1 MVKTLPTVER
11 STKIRFGRHAQED
24 QGENSIV
31 LNASNT
37 AVDAT
42 EGGAVYITPVRFD
55 DTYTEKTEIVL
66 MMYNRNTK
74 EMVESGEPASTL
86 ISDVSL
92 QNSTTQGNVT
102 SNSMIFYNNAVA
114 FVTSGNVG
122 ISNALASHT
131 LSVGSNLY
139 VDDYGTNVLVVSGGV
154 GITDTTTST
163 SATTGALK
171 VAGGISTEEN
181 LNVGAVTKV
190 LSATDSTSKTTGSL
204 IVTGGVGIS
213 KNIHGKNVFVE
224 DVVSNSVVILDT
236 TTSSSAT
243 TGALK
248 VVGGI
253 STQENLNVGGTT
265 TSTSATT
272 GALQVAGGISTQ
284 ENLNVGAVAK
294 VLSATDASSKTTGAL
309 IVTGGV
315 GISKNIHALNA
326 NFEDVEAD
334 SVDITDTTLS
344 YNQTTGA
351 LKVAGG
357 LGVAGNV
364 HCGNLTLT
372 GNLVVTGNTTVI
384 NANNLVVQDPI
395 IELGKGNTS
404 GLDTGILMN
413 NPLTS
418 GNKGNVA
425 VIYDFSTSNLE
436 IGHTLSSANNSPV
449 IMNTSNAIAVNIN
462 GTLGVTSTTASSSKT
477 TGAVTIGGGL
487 GVVGDIHATHVNFE
501 DVEADSV
508 TITDNTTS
516 TSATTGAL
524 KVVGGISTQENLSV
538 GGDVLVVDT
547 TAGSAAGPEVEL
559 FRNITGADGN
569 YLGQVKFQGNND
581 ADAQKNYAKIT
592 GKISDASDGTEDG
605 LIEFATIKAGSQSI
619 RARLTSTNLKLLNDA
634 GIEVDGTADIT
645 NSTGST
651 STTTGA
657 LKVAGGISTQEKL
670 NVGGITKIW
679 DATDASSKTTGA
691 LIVTGGVG
699 ISKNIHALH
708 ANFEDVEAD
717 SVNITDTTTSTNA
730 TTGALKVAGGISTQK
745 NLNVGSNAHISSNL
759 EVGTANLFVNTLTS
773 NVGIGTKTPGELLD
787 IAAVSGDHDAFI
799 RLRSG
804 SGGSP
809 VTESGIKLTES
820 SRFGWRIAQ
829 NANTNSLKIAHQDQN
844 DAINGDNYM
853 VFKSGGNIGIAEA
866 DPTSKLQVAGDVNIT
881 DTTDAS
887 SKTTGAL
894 IVAGGVG
901 ISKNIHALHANFEDV
916 EADSVTVT
924 DTTESKLRTN
934 GALIV
939 AGGIGVASNVNT
951 TNLHALGTTST
962 LSKTT
967 GTVIVAGGVGVS
979 GNIHALHANFED
991 VEADSVT
998 ITDTTTSDS
1007 ATTGALKVAGGIS
1020 TQENLNVGAVAK
1032 VISATDASSKTTGA
1046 LIVTGGVGI
1055 SKNIHA
1061 LHANFE
1067 DVEADSVTV
1076 TDTTTST
1083 SATTGALKVAGG
1095 ISTQENLNVGA
1106 VAKVISATDASSK
1119 TTGALIVT
1127 GGVGISKNIHALH
1140 ANFEDV
1146 EADSVNITD
1155 TTVSSSKTTGAL
1167 IVAGGLGVAANI
1179 HTSNIYAGYDA
1190 DETSYLGRAAVGFA
1204 GETNHASFAHV
1215 DNNTSGNYALKQTE
1229 GGTTHVN
1236 AKAGQHIRLNIN
1248 NSEKARITG
1257 AGDLKIGS
1265 NVLYVDVSETSIG
1278 VNTASPE
1285 AKLHV
1290 EGNAYVSSNLTVDTN
1305 TLHVDAA
1312 NNRVGILNKNPAYA
1326 LDVDGDINFTG
1337 TFREDGNPFV
1347 STPWTIETSPDAL
1360 SYTAGNVG
1368 IGAADPEANLHVT
1381 GNAFVSSTTDA
1392 TTTVTGALIVAGG
1405 MGIAKK
1411 IVGQHA
1417 NFEDVEADSVT
1428 VTDTTT
1434 SSSKTTGS
1442 LIVAGGV
1449 GVSGNIHALHTNF
1462 EDVEADSVTITDTTE
1477 ATSSTTGALKAAGG
1491 VGIAKD
1497 VYVGERAYVT
1507 GGLITNT
1514 GGVGKK
1520 TYSYSADLGNDAS
1533 IGNATYIL
1541 DFTNHPFHAKVT
1553 AMLIESDDEIST
1565 MIFDVIGGKLGGG
1578 SNSAYVPALGQVS
1591 VINTSTMNTRWDHAV
1606 ATALAGT
1613 TVTIKPADA
1622 CSGVV
1627 RFNIFVEYLSHET
1640 AGQLESITNSG
1651 TSAGSGAFGY

>member
-55 DTYTEKTEIVL
+55 DTYAEKTEIVL

-243 TGALK
+243 TGALQ
-248 VVGGI
+248 VV
-253 STQENLNVGGTT
+253 
-265 TSTSATT
+265 
-272 GALQVAGGISTQ
+272 GGISTQ

-315 GISKNIHALNA
+315 GISKDIHALNA

-516 TSATTGAL
+516 TSATTGALKVVGGISTQENLNVGAVAKVISATDASSKTTGALIVTGGVGISKNIHALHANFEDVEADSVTITDNTTSSSATTGAL

-773 NVGIGTKTPGELLD
+773 NVGIGTKTPSELLD

-916 EADSVTVT
+916 EADSVT
-924 DTTESKLRTN
+924 
-934 GALIV
+934 
-939 AGGIGVASNVNT
+939 
-951 TNLHALGTTST
+951 
-962 LSKTT
+962 
-967 GTVIVAGGVGVS
+967 
-979 GNIHALHANFED
+979 
-991 VEADSVT
+991 
-998 ITDTTTSDS
+998 ITDTTTSTS

-1032 VISATDASSKTTGA
+1032 VISATDATSKTTGA
-1046 LIVTGGVGI
+1046 LIVTGGLGVA
-1055 SKNIHA
+1055 KNIHGK
-1061 LHANFE
+1061 NVFVE
-1067 DVEADSVTV
+1067 DVVSNSVV
-1076 TDTTTST
+1076 ILDTTTSD

-1167 IVAGGLGVAANI
+1167 KVAGGLGVAANI

-1248 NSEKARITG
+1248 NSEKARVTG

-1428 VTDTTT
+1428 VTDTTA
-1434 SSSKTTGS
+1434 SDGKTAGA

-1449 GVSGNIHALHTNF
+1449 GVSGALFGAAATL
-1462 EDVEADSVTITDTTE
+1462 DGVVTLTDATE

-1514 GGVGKK
+1514 GQVTKK
-1520 TYSYSADLGNDAS
+1520 TYSFTGALDSGQTIANSTIKITFSAHVF
-1533 IGNATYIL
+1533 Y
-1541 DFTNHPFHAKVT
+1541 AKIV
-1553 AMLIESDDEIST
+1553 AHLIESDDEVSTLSMECGGGHRTGGTPLTIAKGPTSVFGSASTNPWNSAVAVTTTTVALAPTTDMAAAGNYNIFIEYISAHASGT
-1565 MIFDVIGGKLGGG
+1565 VTKITEGSTDVI
-1578 SNSAYVPALGQVS
+1578 
-1591 VINTSTMNTRWDHAV
+1591 T
-1606 ATALAGT
+1606 
-1613 TVTIKPADA
+1613 
-1622 CSGVV
+1622 
-1627 RFNIFVEYLSHET
+1627 
-1640 AGQLESITNSG
+1640 
-1651 TSAGSGAFGY
+1651 FGY

>member
-55 DTYTEKTEIVL
+55 DTYADKTEIVL

-190 LSATDSTSKTTGSL
+190 LSATDSTSKTTGAL
-204 IVTGGVGIS
+204 IVTGGIGIS

-236 TTSSSAT
+236 TDATSKTTGTLTVAGGIGVAKNIHGKNVFVEDVVSNSVVILDTTTSTSDT
-243 TGALK
+243 TGALQ

-253 STQENLNVGGTT
+253 STQENLNVGGT
-265 TSTSATT
+265 
-272 GALQVAGGISTQ
+272 
-284 ENLNVGAVAK
+284 
-294 VLSATDASSKTTGAL
+294 TDASSKTTGAL

-395 IELGKGNTS
+395 IELGKGNTT

-516 TSATTGAL
+516 TSATTGALKVVGGISTQENLNVGAVAKVISATDASSKTTGALIVTGGLGVAKNIHGKNVFVEDVVSNSVVILDTTTSDSATTGAL

-773 NVGIGTKTPGELLD
+773 NVGIGTKTPSELLD

-820 SRFGWRIAQ
+820 TRYGWRIAH
-829 NANTNSLKIAHQDQN
+829 NANTDSLRIAHQDQN

-866 DPTSKLQVAGDVNIT
+866 DPTSKLQVAGDVNI
-881 DTTDAS
+881 
-887 SKTTGAL
+887 
-894 IVAGGVG
+894 
-901 ISKNIHALHANFEDV
+901 
-916 EADSVTVT
+916 T

-991 VEADSVT
+991 VEADSV
-998 ITDTTTSDS
+998 
-1007 ATTGALKVAGGIS
+1007 
-1020 TQENLNVGAVAK
+1020 
-1032 VISATDASSKTTGA
+1032 
-1046 LIVTGGVGI
+1046 
-1055 SKNIHA
+1055 NI
-1061 LHANFE
+1061 
-1067 DVEADSVTV
+1067 

-1167 IVAGGLGVAANI
+1167 KVAGGLGVAANI

-1215 DNNTSGNYALKQTE
+1215 DNNTTGNYALKQTE

-1248 NSEKARITG
+1248 NSEKARLTG

-1290 EGNAYVSSNLTVDTN
+1290 VGNAYVSSNLTVDTN

>member
-55 DTYTEKTEIVL
+55 DTYAEKTEIVL

-122 ISNALASHT
+122 ISNSLASHT

-181 LNVGAVTKV
+181 LNVGG
-190 LSATDSTSKTTGSL
+190 ATDSTSKTTGAL
-204 IVTGGVGIS
+204 IITGGVGIS

-236 TTSSSAT
+236 TTSTSAT
-243 TGALK
+243 TGALR
-248 VVGGI
+248 VAGGI

-516 TSATTGAL
+516 SSATTGAL
-524 KVVGGISTQENLSV
+524 KVVGGISTQENL
-538 GGDVLVVDT
+538 
-547 TAGSAAGPEVEL
+547 
-559 FRNITGADGN
+559 
-569 YLGQVKFQGNND
+569 
-581 ADAQKNYAKIT
+581 
-592 GKISDASDGTEDG
+592 
-605 LIEFATIKAGSQSI
+605 
-619 RARLTSTNLKLLNDA
+619 
-634 GIEVDGTADIT
+634 
-645 NSTGST
+645 
-651 STTTGA
+651 
-657 LKVAGGISTQEKL
+657 
-670 NVGGITKIW
+670 NVGAVAKVIS
-679 DATDASSKTTGA
+679 ATDASSKTTGA

-717 SVNITDTTTSTNA
+717 SVTITDNTTSSSATTGALKVVGGISTQENLNVGAVAKVISATDATSKTTGALIVTGGLGVAKNIHGKNVFVEDVVSNSVVILDTTTSDSA
-730 TTGALKVAGGISTQK
+730 TTGALKVAGGISTQE
-745 NLNVGSNAHISSNL
+745 NLNVGAVAKVIS
-759 EVGTANLFVNTLTS
+759 A
-773 NVGIGTKTPGELLD
+773 
-787 IAAVSGDHDAFI
+787 
-799 RLRSG
+799 
-804 SGGSP
+804 
-809 VTESGIKLTES
+809 
-820 SRFGWRIAQ
+820 
-829 NANTNSLKIAHQDQN
+829 
-844 DAINGDNYM
+844 
-853 VFKSGGNIGIAEA
+853 
-866 DPTSKLQVAGDVNIT
+866 
-881 DTTDAS
+881 TDAS

-894 IVAGGVG
+894 IVTGGVGISKNIHALHANFEDVEADSVTITDDTTSTSATTGALKVVGGISTQENLNVGAVAKVISATDASSKTTGALIVTGGVGISKNIHALNANFEDVEADSVNVTDTTVSSSKTTGALIVAGGLGVAANIHTSNIYAGYDADETSYIGRSAIGFMGQSDHASFAHVDNNTTTNYALKQSAAGTTHLNAKSGQNVSFKINNAEKARITSGGDFYVNTNTLYVDASTSRIGLDTDSPDANLHAVGNVYVGSTTDATTTVTGALIVAGGMGIAKKIVGQHANFEDVEADSVTITDNTTSDSATTGALKVVGGISTQENLNVGAVAKVISATDASSKTTGALIVTGGVGISKNIHALHANFEDVEADSVTITDNTTSDSATTGALKVVGGISTQENLNVGAVAKVISATDASSKTTGALIVTGGVG

-924 DTTESKLRTN
+924 DTT
-934 GALIV
+934 
-939 AGGIGVASNVNT
+939 
-951 TNLHALGTTST
+951 TST
-962 LSKTT
+962 
-967 GTVIVAGGVGVS
+967 
-979 GNIHALHANFED
+979 
-991 VEADSVT
+991 
-998 ITDTTTSDS
+998 S

-1146 EADSVNITD
+1146 EADSV
-1155 TTVSSSKTTGAL
+1155 
-1167 IVAGGLGVAANI
+1167 
-1179 HTSNIYAGYDA
+1179 
-1190 DETSYLGRAAVGFA
+1190 
-1204 GETNHASFAHV
+1204 
-1215 DNNTSGNYALKQTE
+1215 
-1229 GGTTHVN
+1229 
-1236 AKAGQHIRLNIN
+1236 
-1248 NSEKARITG
+1248 
-1257 AGDLKIGS
+1257 
-1265 NVLYVDVSETSIG
+1265 
-1278 VNTASPE
+1278 
-1285 AKLHV
+1285 
-1290 EGNAYVSSNLTVDTN
+1290 
-1305 TLHVDAA
+1305 
-1312 NNRVGILNKNPAYA
+1312 
-1326 LDVDGDINFTG
+1326 
-1337 TFREDGNPFV
+1337 
-1347 STPWTIETSPDAL
+1347 
-1360 SYTAGNVG
+1360 
-1368 IGAADPEANLHVT
+1368 
-1381 GNAFVSSTTDA
+1381 
-1392 TTTVTGALIVAGG
+1392 
-1405 MGIAKK
+1405 
-1411 IVGQHA
+1411 
-1417 NFEDVEADSVT
+1417 T

-1434 SSSKTTGS
+1434 STSATTGALKVAGGIS
-1442 LIVAGGV
+1442 TEENLHIGGVSKVYGTTASDGKTAGALIVAGGV
-1449 GVSGNIHALHTNF
+1449 GVSGALFGAAATL
-1462 EDVEADSVTITDTTE
+1462 DGVVTLTDTTE
-1477 ATSSTTGALKAAGG
+1477 STSSTTGALKAAGG

-1514 GGVGKK
+1514 GGLGRK
-1520 TYSYSADLGNDAS
+1520 TYSLSNSMPAS
-1533 IGNATYIL
+1533 VSPTTNIH
-1541 DFTNHPFHAKVT
+1541 FTSNIFHAKIT
-1553 AMLIESDDEIST
+1553 ATLVDRNEHVST
-1565 MIFDVIGGKLGGG
+1565 ILLDVNGG
-1578 SNSAYVPALGQVS
+1578 SQAGSINSGSNVIS
-1591 VINTSTMNTRWDHAV
+1591 VGNQTIF
-1606 ATALAGT
+1606 GT
-1613 TVTIKPADA
+1613 TDNATPWASNVSTTANTVA
-1622 CSGVV
+1622 LYTSGAMAVSGNV
-1627 RFNIFVEYLSHET
+1627 HVFVEYMSPT
-1640 AGQLESITNSG
+1640 SG
-1651 TSAGSGAFGY
+1651 GGVHAIAHNGDALATFGY

>member
-11 STKIRFGRHAQED
+11 STKIRFGKHTQED
-24 QGENSIV
+24 QGENTIV

-37 AVDAT
+37 AIDGSQ
-42 EGGAVYITPVRFD
+42 GGSLYIAPVRND
-55 DTYTEKTEIVL
+55 SEYASKPEIVL
-66 MMYNRNTK
+66 MMYNTNTK
-74 EMVESGEPASTL
+74 ELVESGDPASSL

-92 QNSTTQGNVT
+92 QGATRQGNVT
-102 SNSMIFYNNAVA
+102 ANSMIFYNNTVA

-122 ISNALASHT
+122 ISNSLASHT

-190 LSATDSTSKTTGSL
+190 LSATDSTSKTTG
-204 IVTGGVGIS
+204 
-213 KNIHGKNVFVE
+213 
-224 DVVSNSVVILDT
+224 
-236 TTSSSAT
+236 
-243 TGALK
+243 
-248 VVGGI
+248 
-253 STQENLNVGGTT
+253 
-265 TSTSATT
+265 
-272 GALQVAGGISTQ
+272 
-284 ENLNVGAVAK
+284 
-294 VLSATDASSKTTGAL
+294 AL

-372 GNLVVTGNTTVI
+372 GNLTVTGNTTVI
-384 NANNLVVQDPI
+384 NANNLIVQDPI
-395 IELGKGNTS
+395 IELGKGNAS
-404 GLDTGILMN
+404 GLDTGIIMN
-413 NPLTS
+413 NPLTG

-425 VIYDFSTSNLE
+425 MIYDFSTSNLE
-436 IGHTLSSANNSPV
+436 IGHTLKGATDSV
-449 IMNTSNAIAVNIN
+449 IVMNTSNTLPVNIN
-462 GTLGVTSTTASSSKT
+462 GTLGVTGTTTSSSKT

-524 KVVGGISTQENLSV
+524 KVVGGISTQENL
-538 GGDVLVVDT
+538 
-547 TAGSAAGPEVEL
+547 
-559 FRNITGADGN
+559 
-569 YLGQVKFQGNND
+569 
-581 ADAQKNYAKIT
+581 
-592 GKISDASDGTEDG
+592 
-605 LIEFATIKAGSQSI
+605 
-619 RARLTSTNLKLLNDA
+619 
-634 GIEVDGTADIT
+634 
-645 NSTGST
+645 
-651 STTTGA
+651 
-657 LKVAGGISTQEKL
+657 
-670 NVGGITKIW
+670 NVGAVAKVLS
-679 DATDASSKTTGA
+679 ATDASSKTTGA

-773 NVGIGTKTPGELLD
+773 NVGIGTKTPTELLD

-820 SRFGWRIAQ
+820 TRYGWRIAH
-829 NANTNSLKIAHQDQN
+829 NANTDSLKIAHQDQN

-881 DTTDAS
+881 DTTESKLRTNGALIVAGGIGVASNVNTTNLHALGTTASASKTTGTVVVAGGVGISGALYGADANLENVEADSVTVTDTTVSSSKTTGALKVAGGLGVAGAIFGNTGNFDGNITVAGDLIVSGNTTSQGQNSLTVSDPTIEVGIGNVNGADLGIIMNNPLTGGNKGNVAIIYDFSASKLEIGHTLKSSADSVITMNTANTLAVNINGDLGVTGTTDAS

-894 IVAGGVG
+894 IVTGGLGVAKNIHALHANFEDVEADSVTITDNTTSDSATTGALKVVGGISTQENLNVGAVAKVISATDASSKTTGALIVTGGVG
-901 ISKNIHALHANFEDV
+901 ISKNIHALHANFEDVEADSVTITDTTTSDSATTGALKVVGGISTQENLNVGAVAKVISATDATSKTTGALIVTGGLGVAKNIHGKNVFVEDVVSNSVVILDTTTSDSATTGALKVVGGISTQENLNVGAVAKVISATDASSKTTGALIVTGGVGISKNIHALHANFEDVEADSVNITDTTVSSSKTTGALKVAGGLGVAANIHTSNIYAGYDADETSYLGRAAVGFAGETNHASFAHIDNNTAGNYALKQTEGGTTHVNAKAGQHIRLNINNSEKARVTGAGDLKVGSNVLYVDVSETSIGVNTASPEAKLHVVGNAYVSSTTDATTTTTGALIVAGGLGIAKKIVGQHANFEDV

-998 ITDTTTSDS
+998 ITDTT
-1007 ATTGALKVAGGIS
+1007 
-1020 TQENLNVGAVAK
+1020 
-1032 VISATDASSKTTGA
+1032 
-1046 LIVTGGVGI
+1046 
-1055 SKNIHA
+1055 
-1061 LHANFE
+1061 
-1067 DVEADSVTV
+1067 
-1076 TDTTTST
+1076 
-1083 SATTGALKVAGG
+1083 
-1095 ISTQENLNVGA
+1095 
-1106 VAKVISATDASSK
+1106 
-1119 TTGALIVT
+1119 
-1127 GGVGISKNIHALH
+1127 
-1140 ANFEDV
+1140 
-1146 EADSVNITD
+1146 
-1155 TTVSSSKTTGAL
+1155 
-1167 IVAGGLGVAANI
+1167 
-1179 HTSNIYAGYDA
+1179 
-1190 DETSYLGRAAVGFA
+1190 
-1204 GETNHASFAHV
+1204 
-1215 DNNTSGNYALKQTE
+1215 
-1229 GGTTHVN
+1229 
-1236 AKAGQHIRLNIN
+1236 
-1248 NSEKARITG
+1248 
-1257 AGDLKIGS
+1257 
-1265 NVLYVDVSETSIG
+1265 
-1278 VNTASPE
+1278 
-1285 AKLHV
+1285 
-1290 EGNAYVSSNLTVDTN
+1290 
-1305 TLHVDAA
+1305 
-1312 NNRVGILNKNPAYA
+1312 
-1326 LDVDGDINFTG
+1326 
-1337 TFREDGNPFV
+1337 
-1347 STPWTIETSPDAL
+1347 
-1360 SYTAGNVG
+1360 
-1368 IGAADPEANLHVT
+1368 
-1381 GNAFVSSTTDA
+1381 
-1392 TTTVTGALIVAGG
+1392 
-1405 MGIAKK
+1405 
-1411 IVGQHA
+1411 
-1417 NFEDVEADSVT
+1417 
-1428 VTDTTT
+1428 
-1434 SSSKTTGS
+1434 
-1442 LIVAGGV
+1442 
-1449 GVSGNIHALHTNF
+1449 
-1462 EDVEADSVTITDTTE
+1462 E

-1520 TYSYSADLGNDAS
+1520 TYSYSADLGSGAS
-1533 IGNATYIL
+1533 IANATYVL

-1565 MIFDVIGGKLGGG
+1565 LIFDVIGGFLGGG
-1578 SNSAYVPALGQVS
+1578 SNSAYVPALGQQS
-1591 VINTSTMNTRWDHAV
+1591 IISTSTMNTPWDSTI
-1606 ATALAGT
+1606 ATSLTGT
-1613 TVTIKPADA
+1613 TVTIKPANA

-1640 AGQLESITNSG
+1640 AGQLSSITNSG

>member
-11 STKIRFGRHAQED
+11 STKIRFGKHAQED
-24 QGENSIV
+24 QGENTIV

-37 AVDAT
+37 AIDASQ
-42 EGGAVYITPVRFD
+42 GGSLYIAPVRND
-55 DTYTEKTEIVL
+55 EDYQSKPEVVL
-66 MMYNRNTK
+66 MMYNTNTK
-74 EMVESGEPASTL
+74 ELVESGEPASSL
-86 ISDVSL
+86 ITDVSL
-92 QNSTTQGNVT
+92 QGATRQGNVT
-102 SNSMIFYNNAVA
+102 ANSMIFYNNTVA

-122 ISNALASHT
+122 ISNSLASHT

-190 LSATDSTSKTTGSL
+190 LSATDSTSKTTGAL
-204 IVTGGVGIS
+204 IVTGGIGIS

-272 GALQVAGGISTQ
+272 GALQVVGGISTQ

-395 IELGKGNTS
+395 IELGKGNTT

-487 GVVGDIHATHVNFE
+487 GVVGDIHATHANLE

-516 TSATTGAL
+516 TSVTTGAL
-524 KVVGGISTQENLSV
+524 KVVGGISTQENLNVEGTVTS
-538 GGDVLVVDT
+538 GG
-547 TAGSAAGPEVEL
+547 
-559 FRNITGADGN
+559 RI
-569 YLGQVKFQGNND
+569 
-581 ADAQKNYAKIT
+581 
-592 GKISDASDGTEDG
+592 GT
-605 LIEFATIKAGSQSI
+605 L
-619 RARLTSTNLKLLNDA
+619 
-634 GIEVDGTADIT
+634 
-645 NSTGST
+645 
-651 STTTGA
+651 STT
-657 LKVAGGISTQEKL
+657 
-670 NVGGITKIW
+670 
-679 DATDASSKTTGA
+679 DATSRGTGA
-691 LIVTGGVG
+691 LIVAGGVG

-717 SVNITDTTTSTNA
+717 SVTITDNTTSSSA
-730 TTGALKVAGGISTQK
+730 TTGALKVVGGISTQGNLNVGAVAKVISATDATSKTTGALIVTGGLGVAKNIHGKNVFVEDVVSNSVVILDNTTSDSATTGALKVVGGISTQK

-773 NVGIGTKTPGELLD
+773 NVGIGTKTPSELLD

-820 SRFGWRIAQ
+820 TRYGWRIAQ
-829 NANTNSLKIAHQDQN
+829 NAITDSLKIAHQDQN

-853 VFKSGGNIGIAEA
+853 VFKSNGNIGIAEA
-866 DPTSKLQVAGDVNIT
+866 DPTSKLQVAGD
-881 DTTDAS
+881 
-887 SKTTGAL
+887 
-894 IVAGGVG
+894 
-901 ISKNIHALHANFEDV
+901 
-916 EADSVTVT
+916 
-924 DTTESKLRTN
+924 
-934 GALIV
+934 
-939 AGGIGVASNVNT
+939 
-951 TNLHALGTTST
+951 
-962 LSKTT
+962 
-967 GTVIVAGGVGVS
+967 
-979 GNIHALHANFED
+979 
-991 VEADSVT
+991 
-998 ITDTTTSDS
+998 
-1007 ATTGALKVAGGIS
+1007 
-1020 TQENLNVGAVAK
+1020 
-1032 VISATDASSKTTGA
+1032 
-1046 LIVTGGVGI
+1046 
-1055 SKNIHA
+1055 
-1061 LHANFE
+1061 
-1067 DVEADSVTV
+1067 
-1076 TDTTTST
+1076 
-1083 SATTGALKVAGG
+1083 
-1095 ISTQENLNVGA
+1095 
-1106 VAKVISATDASSK
+1106 
-1119 TTGALIVT
+1119 
-1127 GGVGISKNIHALH
+1127 
-1140 ANFEDV
+1140 
-1146 EADSVNITD
+1146 VNITD

-1190 DETSYLGRAAVGFA
+1190 DETSYIGRSAIGFM
-1204 GETNHASFAHV
+1204 GQSDHASFAHV
-1215 DNNTSGNYALKQTE
+1215 DNNTTTNYALKQSAA
-1229 GGTTHVN
+1229 GTTHIN
-1236 AKAGQHIRLNIN
+1236 AKSGQNVSFKIN
-1248 NSEKARITG
+1248 NTEKARITSG
-1257 AGDLKIGS
+1257 GDFYV
-1265 NVLYVDVSETSIG
+1265 NTNTLYVDASTSRIG
-1278 VNTASPE
+1278 
-1285 AKLHV
+1285 L
-1290 EGNAYVSSNLTVDTN
+1290 DT
-1305 TLHVDAA
+1305 D
-1312 NNRVGILNKNPAYA
+1312 
-1326 LDVDGDINFTG
+1326 
-1337 TFREDGNPFV
+1337 
-1347 STPWTIETSPDAL
+1347 SPDANL
-1360 SYTAGNVG
+1360 HAVGNVYVG
-1368 IGAADPEANLHVT
+1368 
-1381 GNAFVSSTTDA
+1381 STTDA
-1392 TTTVTGALIVAGG
+1392 TTTTTGALIVAGG

-1417 NFEDVEADSVT
+1417 SFEDVTATSVT
-1428 VTDTTT
+1428 ASAMVKGATISGTNVYGTLAGANTAAVTTLTASAMVKGATISGTNVYGTLAGANTAAVTTLT
-1434 SSSKTTGS
+1434 ASGMVKGATISGTNVYGTLAGANTAAVTTLTASGMVKGATISGTNVYGTLAGANTAAVTTLTASAMVKGATISGTNVYGTLAGANTAAVTTLTASGMVKGATISGTNVYGTLAGANTAAVTTLTASGMVKGATISGTNVYGTLAGS
-1442 LIVAGGV
+1442 NAAAVTTLSASGV
-1449 GVSGNIHALHTNF
+1449 
-1462 EDVEADSVTITDTTE
+1462 VTLTDTTE

-1514 GGVGKK
+1514 GGLARK
-1520 TYSYSADLGNDAS
+1520 TYSLSNSMPAS
-1533 IGNATYIL
+1533 VSPTTNIH
-1541 DFTNHPFHAKVT
+1541 FTSNIFHAKIT
-1553 AMLIESDDEIST
+1553 ATLVDRNEHVST
-1565 MIFDVIGGKLGGG
+1565 ILLDVNGG
-1578 SNSAYVPALGQVS
+1578 SQAGSINSGSNVIS
-1591 VINTSTMNTRWDHAV
+1591 VGSQNIF
-1606 ATALAGT
+1606 GT
-1613 TVTIKPADA
+1613 TDNATPWASNVTTTANTVA
-1622 CSGVV
+1622 LYTSGAMTVSGNV
-1627 RFNIFVEYLSHET
+1627 HVFVEYMSPT
-1640 AGQLESITNSG
+1640 SG
-1651 TSAGSGAFGY
+1651 GGVHAIAHNGDALATFGY

>member
-11 STKIRFGRHAQED
+11 STKIRFGKHAQED
-24 QGENSIV
+24 QGENTIV

-37 AVDAT
+37 AIDASQ
-42 EGGAVYITPVRFD
+42 GGSLYIAPVRNDEDFAS
-55 DTYTEKTEIVL
+55 KPEIVL
-66 MMYNRNTK
+66 MMYNTNTK
-74 EMVESGEPASTL
+74 ELVESGEPASSL
-86 ISDVSL
+86 ITDVSL
-92 QNSTTQGNVT
+92 QGATRQGNVT
-102 SNSMIFYNNAVA
+102 ANSMIFYNNTVA

-122 ISNALASHT
+122 ISNSLASHT
-131 LSVGSNLY
+131 LSIGSNLY

-163 SATTGALK
+163 SSTTGALK

-190 LSATDSTSKTTGSL
+190 LSATDSTSKTTGAL

-284 ENLNVGAVAK
+284 ENLNIGAVAK

-315 GISKNIHALNA
+315 GISKDIHALNA

-334 SVDITDTTLS
+334 SVNITDTTPS
-344 YNQTTGA
+344 NNQTTGA

-372 GNLVVTGNTTVI
+372 GNLTVTGNTTVI
-384 NANNLVVQDPI
+384 NANNLIVQDPI
-395 IELGKGNTS
+395 IELGKGNLA
-404 GLDTGILMN
+404 GLDTGIIMN
-413 NPLTS
+413 NPLTG

-425 VIYDFSTSNLE
+425 MIYDFSTSKLE
-436 IGHTLSSANNSPV
+436 IGHTLKSATDTV
-449 IMNTSNAIAVNIN
+449 IVMNTANTLPVNIN
-462 GTLGVTSTTASSSKT
+462 GTLGVTGSTTSSSKT

-487 GVVGDIHATHVNFE
+487 GVVGDIHATHANLE

-524 KVVGGISTQENLSV
+524 KVVGGISTQENL
-538 GGDVLVVDT
+538 
-547 TAGSAAGPEVEL
+547 
-559 FRNITGADGN
+559 
-569 YLGQVKFQGNND
+569 
-581 ADAQKNYAKIT
+581 
-592 GKISDASDGTEDG
+592 
-605 LIEFATIKAGSQSI
+605 
-619 RARLTSTNLKLLNDA
+619 
-634 GIEVDGTADIT
+634 
-645 NSTGST
+645 
-651 STTTGA
+651 
-657 LKVAGGISTQEKL
+657 
-670 NVGGITKIW
+670 NVGAVAKVIS
-679 DATDASSKTTGA
+679 ATDASSKTTGA

-717 SVNITDTTTSTNA
+717 SV
-730 TTGALKVAGGISTQK
+730 
-745 NLNVGSNAHISSNL
+745 
-759 EVGTANLFVNTLTS
+759 
-773 NVGIGTKTPGELLD
+773 
-787 IAAVSGDHDAFI
+787 
-799 RLRSG
+799 
-804 SGGSP
+804 
-809 VTESGIKLTES
+809 
-820 SRFGWRIAQ
+820 
-829 NANTNSLKIAHQDQN
+829 
-844 DAINGDNYM
+844 
-853 VFKSGGNIGIAEA
+853 
-866 DPTSKLQVAGDVNIT
+866 
-881 DTTDAS
+881 
-887 SKTTGAL
+887 
-894 IVAGGVG
+894 
-901 ISKNIHALHANFEDV
+901 
-916 EADSVTVT
+916 
-924 DTTESKLRTN
+924 
-934 GALIV
+934 
-939 AGGIGVASNVNT
+939 
-951 TNLHALGTTST
+951 
-962 LSKTT
+962 
-967 GTVIVAGGVGVS
+967 
-979 GNIHALHANFED
+979 
-991 VEADSVT
+991 T
-998 ITDTTTSDS
+998 ITDNTTSSS
-1007 ATTGALKVAGGIS
+1007 ATTGALKVVGGIS

-1076 TDTTTST
+1076 TDTTTSD

-1106 VAKVISATDASSK
+1106 VAKVISATDATSK

-1127 GGVGISKNIHALH
+1127 GGLGVAKNIHGK
-1140 ANFEDV
+1140 NVFVEDIV
-1146 EADSVNITD
+1146 SNSVVILD

-1190 DETSYLGRAAVGFA
+1190 DETSYIGRSAIGFM
-1204 GETNHASFAHV
+1204 GQSDHASFAHV
-1215 DNNTSGNYALKQTE
+1215 DNNTTTNYALKQSAA
-1229 GGTTHVN
+1229 GTTHLN
-1236 AKAGQHIRLNIN
+1236 AKSGQNVSFKIN
-1248 NSEKARITG
+1248 NAEKARLTS
-1257 AGDLKIGS
+1257 AGDFF
-1265 NVLYVDVSETSIG
+1265 VDTDTLYVDAGNDRVG

-1290 EGNAYVSSNLTVDTN
+1290 VGNAYVSSTTDATTTTTGALIVAGGLGIAKKIVGQHASFEDVTATSVTASAMVKGATISGTNVYGTLAGANTAAVTTLTASGMVKGATISGTNVYGTLAGANTAAVTTLTASAMVKGATISGTNVYGTLAGANTAAVTSLTASAMVKGATISGTNVYGTLAGANTAAVTTLTASAMVKGATISGTNVYGTLAGSNAAAITTLNASGVVTLADDTSSTSATTGALKVAGGISTQENLHIGGVSKVYGTTASDGKTAGALIVAGGVGVSGALFGAAATLDGVVTLTDDTTSTSATTGALKVTGGISTQENLNVGGDLKVDTSVLVVN
-1305 TLHVDAA
+1305 STT
-1312 NNRVGILNKNPAYA
+1312 NRVGINKATPGYT

-1360 SYTAGNVG
+1360 NYTAGNVG
-1368 IGAADPEANLHVT
+1368 IGATDPAAKLTVT
-1381 GNAFVSSTTDA
+1381 GDAQITTTLSVGGVVTLTDA
-1392 TTTVTGALIVAGG
+1392 T
-1405 MGIAKK
+1405 
-1411 IVGQHA
+1411 
-1417 NFEDVEADSVT
+1417 ES
-1428 VTDTTT
+1428 
-1434 SSSKTTGS
+1434 
-1442 LIVAGGV
+1442 
-1449 GVSGNIHALHTNF
+1449 
-1462 EDVEADSVTITDTTE
+1462 
-1477 ATSSTTGALKAAGG
+1477 TSSTTGALKAAGG

-1497 VYVGERAYVT
+1497 VFVGERAYVT

-1520 TYSYSADLGNDAS
+1520 TYSYSADLGSGAS
-1533 IGNATYIL
+1533 VANSTYVL

-1565 MIFDVIGGKLGGG
+1565 LIFDVIGGKIGGG
-1578 SNSAYVPALGQVS
+1578 SNSAYVPALGMTS
-1591 VINTSTMNTRWDHAV
+1591 IISTSTMNTHWDPAI
-1606 ATALAGT
+1606 ATSLTGT
-1613 TVTIKPADA
+1613 TVTIKPANA

-1640 AGQLESITNSG
+1640 AGRLTSVTNSG
-1651 TSAGSGAFGY
+1651 SSAGTGDFGY

>member
-24 QGENSIV
+24 QGENTIV

-37 AVDAT
+37 AIDASQ
-42 EGGAVYITPVRFD
+42 GGSLYIAPVRNDEDFAS
-55 DTYTEKTEIVL
+55 KPEIVL
-66 MMYNRNTK
+66 MMYNTNTK
-74 EMVESGEPASTL
+74 ELVESGEPASSL
-86 ISDVSL
+86 ITDVSL
-92 QNSTTQGNVT
+92 QGATRQGNVT
-102 SNSMIFYNNAVA
+102 ANSMIFYNNTVA

-122 ISNALASHT
+122 ISNSLASHT

-284 ENLNVGAVAK
+284 ENLNVGGTTTSTSATTGALQVAGGISTQENLNVGAVAK

-315 GISKNIHALNA
+315 GISKDIHALNA

-395 IELGKGNTS
+395 IELGKGNTT

-524 KVVGGISTQENLSV
+524 KVVGGISTQENL
-538 GGDVLVVDT
+538 
-547 TAGSAAGPEVEL
+547 
-559 FRNITGADGN
+559 
-569 YLGQVKFQGNND
+569 
-581 ADAQKNYAKIT
+581 
-592 GKISDASDGTEDG
+592 
-605 LIEFATIKAGSQSI
+605 
-619 RARLTSTNLKLLNDA
+619 
-634 GIEVDGTADIT
+634 
-645 NSTGST
+645 
-651 STTTGA
+651 
-657 LKVAGGISTQEKL
+657 
-670 NVGGITKIW
+670 
-679 DATDASSKTTGA
+679 
-691 LIVTGGVG
+691 
-699 ISKNIHALH
+699 
-708 ANFEDVEAD
+708 
-717 SVNITDTTTSTNA
+717 
-730 TTGALKVAGGISTQK
+730 
-745 NLNVGSNAHISSNL
+745 
-759 EVGTANLFVNTLTS
+759 
-773 NVGIGTKTPGELLD
+773 
-787 IAAVSGDHDAFI
+787 
-799 RLRSG
+799 
-804 SGGSP
+804 
-809 VTESGIKLTES
+809 
-820 SRFGWRIAQ
+820 
-829 NANTNSLKIAHQDQN
+829 
-844 DAINGDNYM
+844 
-853 VFKSGGNIGIAEA
+853 
-866 DPTSKLQVAGDVNIT
+866 
-881 DTTDAS
+881 
-887 SKTTGAL
+887 
-894 IVAGGVG
+894 
-901 ISKNIHALHANFEDV
+901 
-916 EADSVTVT
+916 
-924 DTTESKLRTN
+924 
-934 GALIV
+934 
-939 AGGIGVASNVNT
+939 
-951 TNLHALGTTST
+951 
-962 LSKTT
+962 
-967 GTVIVAGGVGVS
+967 
-979 GNIHALHANFED
+979 
-991 VEADSVT
+991 
-998 ITDTTTSDS
+998 
-1007 ATTGALKVAGGIS
+1007 
-1020 TQENLNVGAVAK
+1020 NVGAVAK
-1032 VISATDASSKTTGA
+1032 VISSTDASSKTTGA

-1067 DVEADSVTV
+1067 DVEADSVTI
-1076 TDTTTST
+1076 TDNTTSS
-1083 SATTGALKVAGG
+1083 SATTGALKVVGGISTQENLNVGAVAKVISGTDASSKTTGALIVTGGIGVAKNIHGKNVFVEDVVSNSVVILDTTTSSSATTGALKVVGGISTQENLNVGAVAKVISGTDATSKTTGALIVTGGLGVAKNIHGKNVFVEDIVSNSVVILDTTTSDSATTGALKVVGG

-1106 VAKVISATDASSK
+1106 VAKVISATDATSK

-1127 GGVGISKNIHALH
+1127 GGLGVAKNIHGK
-1140 ANFEDV
+1140 NVFVEDV
-1146 EADSVNITD
+1146 VSNSVVILD
-1155 TTVSSSKTTGAL
+1155 TTTSDSATTGALKVVGGISTQENLNVGAVAKVISATDATSKTTGAL
-1167 IVAGGLGVAANI
+1167 IVTGGLGVAKNI
-1179 HTSNIYAGYDA
+1179 HGKNVFVEDVVSNSVVILDTTTSDSATTGALKVVGGISTQENLNVGAVAKVISGTDATSKTTGALIVTGGLGVAKNIHGKNVFVEDVVSNSVVILDTTDASSKTTGALKVSGGLGVAGNVHSSNIFAGYDL
-1190 DETSYLGRAAVGFA
+1190 DLTSYVGRAAVGFS
-1204 GETNHASFAHV
+1204 GETNHASFAHI
-1215 DNNTSGNYALKQTE
+1215 DNNTTGNYALKQTE

-1248 NSEKARITG
+1248 NSEKARLTG

-1290 EGNAYVSSNLTVDTN
+1290 VGNAY
-1305 TLHVDAA
+1305 
-1312 NNRVGILNKNPAYA
+1312 
-1326 LDVDGDINFTG
+1326 
-1337 TFREDGNPFV
+1337 
-1347 STPWTIETSPDAL
+1347 
-1360 SYTAGNVG
+1360 
-1368 IGAADPEANLHVT
+1368 
-1381 GNAFVSSTTDA
+1381 VSSTTDA
-1392 TTTVTGALIVAGG
+1392 TTTTTGALIVAGG

-1417 NFEDVEADSVT
+1417 SFEDVTATSVT
-1428 VTDTTT
+1428 ASAMVKGATISGTNVYGTLAGANTAAVTTLTASGMVKGATISGTNVYGTLAGANTAAVTTLT
-1434 SSSKTTGS
+1434 ASGMVKGATISGTNVYGTLAGANTAAVTTLTASGMVKGATIS
-1442 LIVAGGV
+1442 GTNVYGTLAGANTAAVTTLSASGV
-1449 GVSGNIHALHTNF
+1449 
-1462 EDVEADSVTITDTTE
+1462 VTLTDATE

-1514 GGVGKK
+1514 GGLARK
-1520 TYSYSADLGNDAS
+1520 TYSLSNSMPAS
-1533 IGNATYIL
+1533 VSPTTNIH
-1541 DFTNHPFHAKVT
+1541 FTSNIFHAKIT
-1553 AMLIESDDEIST
+1553 ATLVDRNEHVST
-1565 MIFDVIGGKLGGG
+1565 ILLDVNGG
-1578 SNSAYVPALGQVS
+1578 SQAGSINSGSNVIS
-1591 VINTSTMNTRWDHAV
+1591 VGSQNIF
-1606 ATALAGT
+1606 GT
-1613 TVTIKPADA
+1613 TDNATPWASNVTTTANTVA
-1622 CSGVV
+1622 LYTSGAMTVSGNV
-1627 RFNIFVEYLSHET
+1627 HVFVEYMSPT
-1640 AGQLESITNSG
+1640 SG
-1651 TSAGSGAFGY
+1651 GGVHAIAHNGDALATFGY

>member
-55 DTYTEKTEIVL
+55 DTYADKNEIVL

-163 SATTGALK
+163 SSTTGALK

-190 LSATDSTSKTTGSL
+190 LSATDSTSKTTGAL

-243 TGALK
+243 TGALQ

-315 GISKNIHALNA
+315 GISKDIHALNA

-395 IELGKGNTS
+395 IELGKGNTT

-524 KVVGGISTQENLSV
+524 KVVGGISTQENL
-538 GGDVLVVDT
+538 
-547 TAGSAAGPEVEL
+547 
-559 FRNITGADGN
+559 
-569 YLGQVKFQGNND
+569 
-581 ADAQKNYAKIT
+581 
-592 GKISDASDGTEDG
+592 
-605 LIEFATIKAGSQSI
+605 
-619 RARLTSTNLKLLNDA
+619 
-634 GIEVDGTADIT
+634 
-645 NSTGST
+645 
-651 STTTGA
+651 
-657 LKVAGGISTQEKL
+657 
-670 NVGGITKIW
+670 
-679 DATDASSKTTGA
+679 
-691 LIVTGGVG
+691 
-699 ISKNIHALH
+699 
-708 ANFEDVEAD
+708 
-717 SVNITDTTTSTNA
+717 
-730 TTGALKVAGGISTQK
+730 
-745 NLNVGSNAHISSNL
+745 
-759 EVGTANLFVNTLTS
+759 
-773 NVGIGTKTPGELLD
+773 
-787 IAAVSGDHDAFI
+787 
-799 RLRSG
+799 
-804 SGGSP
+804 
-809 VTESGIKLTES
+809 
-820 SRFGWRIAQ
+820 
-829 NANTNSLKIAHQDQN
+829 
-844 DAINGDNYM
+844 
-853 VFKSGGNIGIAEA
+853 
-866 DPTSKLQVAGDVNIT
+866 
-881 DTTDAS
+881 
-887 SKTTGAL
+887 
-894 IVAGGVG
+894 
-901 ISKNIHALHANFEDV
+901 
-916 EADSVTVT
+916 
-924 DTTESKLRTN
+924 
-934 GALIV
+934 
-939 AGGIGVASNVNT
+939 
-951 TNLHALGTTST
+951 
-962 LSKTT
+962 
-967 GTVIVAGGVGVS
+967 
-979 GNIHALHANFED
+979 
-991 VEADSVT
+991 
-998 ITDTTTSDS
+998 
-1007 ATTGALKVAGGIS
+1007 
-1020 TQENLNVGAVAK
+1020 NVGAVAK
-1032 VISATDASSKTTGA
+1032 VISSTDASSKTTGA

-1067 DVEADSVTV
+1067 DVEADSVTI
-1076 TDTTTST
+1076 TDNTTSS
-1083 SATTGALKVAGG
+1083 SATTGALKVVGGISTQENLNVGAVAKVISGTDATSKTTGALIVTGGIGVAKNIHGKNVFVEDVVSNSVVILDTTTSSSATTGALKVVGGISTQENLNVGAVAKVISGTDATSKTTGALIVTGGLGVAKNIHGKNVFVEDVVSNSVVILDTTTSDSATTGALKVVGG

-1106 VAKVISATDASSK
+1106 VAKVISATDATSK

-1127 GGVGISKNIHALH
+1127 GGLGVAKNIHGK
-1140 ANFEDV
+1140 NVFVEDV
-1146 EADSVNITD
+1146 VSNSVVILD
-1155 TTVSSSKTTGAL
+1155 TTTSTSATTGALKVVGGISTQENLNVGAVAKVISGTDATSKTTGAL
-1167 IVAGGLGVAANI
+1167 IVTGGLGVAKNIHGKNVFVEDVVSNSVVILDTTDASSKTTGALKVAGGLGVAGNV
-1179 HTSNIYAGYDA
+1179 HSSNIFAGYDL
-1190 DETSYLGRAAVGFA
+1190 DLTSYMGRAAVGFS
-1204 GETNHASFAHV
+1204 GETNHASFAHI
-1215 DNNTSGNYALKQTE
+1215 DNNTTGNYALKQTE

-1248 NSEKARITG
+1248 NSEKARLTG

-1290 EGNAYVSSNLTVDTN
+1290 VGNAY
-1305 TLHVDAA
+1305 
-1312 NNRVGILNKNPAYA
+1312 
-1326 LDVDGDINFTG
+1326 
-1337 TFREDGNPFV
+1337 
-1347 STPWTIETSPDAL
+1347 
-1360 SYTAGNVG
+1360 
-1368 IGAADPEANLHVT
+1368 
-1381 GNAFVSSTTDA
+1381 VSSTTDA
-1392 TTTVTGALIVAGG
+1392 TTTTTGALIVAGG
-1405 MGIAKK
+1405 LGIAKK

-1417 NFEDVEADSVT
+1417 SFEDVTATSVT
-1428 VTDTTT
+1428 ASAMVKGATISGTNVYGTLAGANTAAVTTLTASGMVKGATISGTNVYGTLAGANTAAVTTLT
-1434 SSSKTTGS
+1434 ASGMVKGATISGTNVYGTLAGANTAAVTTLTASGMVKGATIS
-1442 LIVAGGV
+1442 GTNVYGTLAGANTAAVTTLTASGMVKGATISGTNVYGTLAGANTAAVTTLTASGMVKGATISGTNVYGTLAGANTAAVTTLSASGV
-1449 GVSGNIHALHTNF
+1449 
-1462 EDVEADSVTITDTTE
+1462 VTLTDATE

-1514 GGVGKK
+1514 GGLGRK
-1520 TYSYSADLGNDAS
+1520 TYSLSNSMPAS
-1533 IGNATYIL
+1533 VSPTTNIH
-1541 DFTNHPFHAKVT
+1541 FTSNIFHAKIT
-1553 AMLIESDDEIST
+1553 ATLVDRNEHVST
-1565 MIFDVIGGKLGGG
+1565 ILLDVNGG
-1578 SNSAYVPALGQVS
+1578 SQAGSINSGSNVIS
-1591 VINTSTMNTRWDHAV
+1591 VGSQNIF
-1606 ATALAGT
+1606 GT
-1613 TVTIKPADA
+1613 TDNATPWASNVTTTANTVA
-1622 CSGVV
+1622 LYTSGAMTVSGNV
-1627 RFNIFVEYLSHET
+1627 HVFVEYMSPT
-1640 AGQLESITNSG
+1640 SG
-1651 TSAGSGAFGY
+1651 GGVHAIAHNGDALATFGY

>member
-11 STKIRFGRHAQED
+11 STKIRFGRYAQED
-24 QGENSIV
+24 QGENTIV

-55 DTYTEKTEIVL
+55 DTYAEKNEIVL

-190 LSATDSTSKTTGSL
+190 LSATDSTSKTTGAL

-284 ENLNVGAVAK
+284 ENLNVGGT
-294 VLSATDASSKTTGAL
+294 TDASSKTTGAL

-372 GNLVVTGNTTVI
+372 GNLTVTGNTTVI
-384 NANNLVVQDPI
+384 NANNLIVQDPI
-395 IELGKGNTS
+395 IELGKGNLA

-487 GVVGDIHATHVNFE
+487 GVVGALFGAAATLDGVVNL
-501 DVEADSV
+501 
-508 TITDNTTS
+508 TDDTTS

-524 KVVGGISTQENLSV
+524 KVVGGISTQENLHI
-538 GGDVLVVDT
+538 GGVSKVYGT
-547 TAGSAAGPEVEL
+547 T
-559 FRNITGADGN
+559 N
-569 YLGQVKFQGNND
+569 
-581 ADAQKNYAKIT
+581 
-592 GKISDASDGTEDG
+592 
-605 LIEFATIKAGSQSI
+605 ATSK
-619 RARLTSTNLKLLNDA
+619 
-634 GIEVDGTADIT
+634 
-645 NSTGST
+645 
-651 STTTGA
+651 TTGA
-657 LKVAGGISTQEKL
+657 LIVSGGIGVAENIHGKDVFVEDVVSNSVVILDTTTSTTATSGALKVVGGISTQENL
-670 NVGGITKIW
+670 NVGAVAKVIS
-679 DATDASSKTTGA
+679 ATDATSKTTGA
-691 LIVTGGVG
+691 LIVTGGLGVA
-699 ISKNIHALH
+699 KNIHGK
-708 ANFEDVEAD
+708 NVFVEDVVSN
-717 SVNITDTTTSTNA
+717 SVVILDTTTSTNA

-773 NVGIGTKTPGELLD
+773 NVGIGTKTPSELLD

-820 SRFGWRIAQ
+820 TRYGWRIAH
-829 NANTNSLKIAHQDQN
+829 NANTDSLKIAHQDQN

-853 VFKSGGNIGIAEA
+853 VFKSNGNIGIAEA
-866 DPTSKLQVAGDVNIT
+866 DPTSKLQVAGD
-881 DTTDAS
+881 
-887 SKTTGAL
+887 
-894 IVAGGVG
+894 
-901 ISKNIHALHANFEDV
+901 
-916 EADSVTVT
+916 
-924 DTTESKLRTN
+924 
-934 GALIV
+934 
-939 AGGIGVASNVNT
+939 
-951 TNLHALGTTST
+951 
-962 LSKTT
+962 
-967 GTVIVAGGVGVS
+967 
-979 GNIHALHANFED
+979 
-991 VEADSVT
+991 
-998 ITDTTTSDS
+998 
-1007 ATTGALKVAGGIS
+1007 
-1020 TQENLNVGAVAK
+1020 
-1032 VISATDASSKTTGA
+1032 
-1046 LIVTGGVGI
+1046 
-1055 SKNIHA
+1055 
-1061 LHANFE
+1061 
-1067 DVEADSVTV
+1067 
-1076 TDTTTST
+1076 
-1083 SATTGALKVAGG
+1083 
-1095 ISTQENLNVGA
+1095 
-1106 VAKVISATDASSK
+1106 
-1119 TTGALIVT
+1119 
-1127 GGVGISKNIHALH
+1127 
-1140 ANFEDV
+1140 
-1146 EADSVNITD
+1146 VNITD

-1190 DETSYLGRAAVGFA
+1190 DETSYIGRSAIGFM
-1204 GETNHASFAHV
+1204 GQSDHASFAHV
-1215 DNNTSGNYALKQTE
+1215 DNNTTTNYALKQSAA
-1229 GGTTHVN
+1229 GTTHLN
-1236 AKAGQHIRLNIN
+1236 AKSGQNVSFKIN
-1248 NSEKARITG
+1248 NTEKARITSG
-1257 AGDLKIGS
+1257 GDFYV
-1265 NVLYVDVSETSIG
+1265 NTNTLYVDASTSRIG
-1278 VNTASPE
+1278 
-1285 AKLHV
+1285 L
-1290 EGNAYVSSNLTVDTN
+1290 DT
-1305 TLHVDAA
+1305 D
-1312 NNRVGILNKNPAYA
+1312 
-1326 LDVDGDINFTG
+1326 
-1337 TFREDGNPFV
+1337 
-1347 STPWTIETSPDAL
+1347 SPDANL
-1360 SYTAGNVG
+1360 HAVGNVYVG
-1368 IGAADPEANLHVT
+1368 
-1381 GNAFVSSTTDA
+1381 STTDA

-1405 MGIAKK
+1405 LGIAKK

-1417 NFEDVEADSVT
+1417 SFEDVTATSVT
-1428 VTDTTT
+1428 ASAMVKGATISGTNVYGTLAGANTAAVTTLTASGMVKGATISGTNVYGTLAGANTAAVTTLTASAMVKGATISGTNVYGTLAGANTAAVTSLTASAMVKGATISGTNVYGTLAGANTAAVTTLTASAMVKGATISGTNVYGTLAGSNAAAITTLNASGVVTLADTTTSTSATTGALKVAGGISTQENLHIGGVSKVYGTTASDGKTAGALIVAGGVGVSGALFGAAATLDGVVTLTDDTTSTSATTGALKVTGGISTQENLHIGGVAKVHDTTT

-1442 LIVAGGV
+1442 LIVAGGA
-1449 GVSGNIHALHTNF
+1449 GVSGPLFGAAATL
-1462 EDVEADSVTITDTTE
+1462 DGVVTLTDATE

-1520 TYSYSADLGNDAS
+1520 TYSYSADLGSGAS
-1533 IGNATYIL
+1533 IANATYVL
-1541 DFTNHPFHAKVT
+1541 DFTNHPFHSKVT

-1606 ATALAGT
+1606 ATSLTGT
-1613 TVTIKPADA
+1613 TVTIKPANA

-1640 AGQLESITNSG
+1640 AGRLTSVTNSG
-1651 TSAGSGAFGY
+1651 SSAGTGDFGY